1 MDFIAMHFEKNG
13 SSAKLALVKFRN
25 GRRLWKKIK
34 ITYYTGHTYPGYA
47 LIHETNELLS
57 EVSSFVGDLPVFCC
71 NAEVKTKEI
80 YNTFCGPSI
89 WYPTSKRL
97 CFNLYD
103 IKSAAK
109 KLVPDLN
116 NTAIKTMAR
125 YFGIS
130 YDSKTPVSIATAV
143 GSIANK
149 LIELN
154 SSDPNILALCTC
166 HQLYLSFREIKPI
179 SYENTYDTTSSL
191 LIYDF

>member
-1 MDFIAMHFEKNG
+1 MDFVAMHFEKSG
-13 SSAKLALVKFRN
+13 CSAKLALVKFRN

-34 ITYYTGHTYPGYA
+34 ITYHTGHTYPGYA
-47 LIHETNELLS
+47 LIHETNELL
-57 EVSSFVGDLPVFCC
+57 EKVSSFVGDLPVFCC

-80 YNTFCGPSI
+80 YNTFCDPFF
-89 WYPTSKRL
+89 WYDTNKRL

-130 YDSKTPVSIATAV
+130 YSSKSPVSIATAV

-149 LIELN
+149 LIKLN
-154 SSDPNILALCTC
+154 SSDSNILDLCSC
-166 HQLYLSFREIKPI
+166 HQLYLSFRETKPI
-179 SYENTYDTTSSL
+179 SYGN
-191 LIYDF
+191 IYDIGHVVL

>member
-1 MDFIAMHFEKNG
+1 MDFVAMHFEKSG
-13 SSAKLALVKFRN
+13 GSAKLAFVKFRN

-34 ITYYTGHTYPGYA
+34 ITYRTGHTYPGYE
-47 LIHETNELLS
+47 LIHETNELL
-57 EVSSFVGDLPVFCC
+57 EKVSSFVGDLPVFCC

-109 KLVPDLN
+109 KLIPDLN
-116 NTAIKTMAR
+116 NTAIKTITK

-130 YDSKTPVSIATAV
+130 YNPKSPVSIATAV
-143 GSIANK
+143 GYIANK
-149 LIELN
+149 LMKLN
-154 SSDPNILALCTC
+154 SSDPSILTLCSC
-166 HQLYLSFREIKPI
+166 HQLYLSCRETKPI
-179 SYENTYDTTSSL
+179 SYENIYDITNNL

>member
-1 MDFIAMHFEKNG
+1 MDFVAMHFEKSG
-13 SSAKLALVKFRN
+13 SSAKLALVKFKN
-25 GRRLWKKIK
+25 GKRLWKKIK
-34 ITYYTGHTYPGYA
+34 ITYCPGQTYPGYA

-80 YNTFCGPSI
+80 YNTFCDPFF
-89 WYPTSKRL
+89 WYDTYKQL

-116 NTAIKTMAR
+116 NTAIKTITKH
-125 YFGIS
+125 FGIS
-130 YDSKTPVSIATAV
+130 YSSKSPVSMATAV

-154 SSDPNILALCTC
+154 SSDSSILTLCSC
-166 HQLYLSFREIKPI
+166 HQLYLSFRETKPI
-179 SYENTYDTTSSL
+179 SYVNIYDTTSSL